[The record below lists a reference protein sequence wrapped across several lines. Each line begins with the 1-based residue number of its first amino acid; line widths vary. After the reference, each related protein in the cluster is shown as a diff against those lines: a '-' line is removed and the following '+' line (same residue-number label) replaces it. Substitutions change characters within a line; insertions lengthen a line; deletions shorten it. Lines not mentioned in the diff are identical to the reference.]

1 MAGQEPEQLDL
12 RDADN
17 ALERGDYGQALE
29 LLGPLA
35 EVHPLNSSEGPQIR
49 LLMITALMG
58 QGQDDQAIKMCR
70 LLSRCRDASMRQQA
84 KQLLTI
90 LEAPSLERPERW
102 SMRMPEL
109 EMNATGSGAAPRAQ
123 RRRSRRPPPPPPPPT
138 GPTQAPSAG
147 FAVLVI
153 TVLLG
158 ITLLLSGCVRI
169 DTDLDIKGP
178 NRLALNWEIQ
188 SDQERSLPWQAQFT
202 QTLKHEIPG
211 VTIEQAGQG
220 HQRFKT
226 APASSEEVADQLT
239 TLLNIAGE
247 TAGVV
252 LPPAQLSLVERNWIV
267 GVHQTLAVVIDLQ
280 SLPEIPGLELNLNVN
295 HGREIAHLQ
304 SGQQAVVQLSAW
316 SWSPLGLGSLVVL
329 LLLGISMLLQ
339 TIRRQLGFGFPE
351 LPS

>member
-123 RRRSRRPPPPPPPPT
+123 RRRPAGHRHRHHRLRVH
-138 GPTQAPSAG
+138 QAPSAG

-158 ITLLLSGCVRI
+158 ITLPLTAVSASITTGHQ
-169 DTDLDIKGP
+169 GAESS
-178 NRLALNWEIQ
+178 ALNWE
-188 SDQERSLPWQAQFT
+188 SR
-202 QTLKHEIPG
+202 
-211 VTIEQAGQG
+211 
-220 HQRFKT
+220 
-226 APASSEEVADQLT
+226 
-239 TLLNIAGE
+239 
-247 TAGVV
+247 
-252 LPPAQLSLVERNWIV
+252 
-267 GVHQTLAVVIDLQ
+267 
-280 SLPEIPGLELNLNVN
+280 
-295 HGREIAHLQ
+295 
-304 SGQQAVVQLSAW
+304 
-316 SWSPLGLGSLVVL
+316 
-329 LLLGISMLLQ
+329 
-339 TIRRQLGFGFPE
+339 
-351 LPS
+351 